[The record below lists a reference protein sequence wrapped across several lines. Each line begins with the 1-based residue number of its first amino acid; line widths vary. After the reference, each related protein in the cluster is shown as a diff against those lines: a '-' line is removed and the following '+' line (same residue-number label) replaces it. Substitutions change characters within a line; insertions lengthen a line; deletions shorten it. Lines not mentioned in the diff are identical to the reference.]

1 LRLPAALATALLSRH
16 RPTLASSSR
25 AVCLCSPSVLT
36 RFLLLF
42 GGLGIDLAP
51 MTDVN
56 LFDIETS
63 TWTVHRPSP
72 SLPRIGHVAGYASG
86 SLYVFGGTDGSASSS
101 DLFKVDCDALFPQTA
116 ALSFDTDPSKV
127 MIVRPSPSL
136 NALSDRFT
144 VECWVKPKS
153 FAPNAPAVVRSNSA
167 YSNGF
172 GLVALDEATARK
184 YVQLEK
190 EKNRPDGARNPWESC
205 LADAEKLPTVRH
217 APIAPRDDRTRTSVT
232 GGAWADGARAAACS
246 RAAACAFDVWLDGGV
261 QVAFFVGGFKKETSA
276 LMRVEP
282 DAWSHLA
289 ATFDGRSLI
298 TYVNGRRADCI
309 TPDPPFEEPPPHPR
323 DGELYVGAMPGKAG
337 WDGLVDAVR
346 VWNLPLDWETLRA
359 NMNETLLGSQHPS
372 MIGQWTCNEG
382 AGWQVWDS
390 SSRGNHGYIEGDVP
404 RVMCTRDRMVFERPV
419 TERVVDDSFEQLRE
433 WRAEF
438 EKRAGR
444 PITQEDVLGA
454 EESIRK
460 TALRMGLI

>member
-1 LRLPAALATALLSRH
+1 MFGGRGANGASNELWGFDVRLMAWVQPETHGVAPEPREQ
-16 RPTLASSSR
+16 ASFSY
-25 AVCLCSPSVLT
+25 VLT

-205 LADAEKLPTVRH
+205 LADAEKLPT
-217 APIAPRDDRTRTSVT
+217 
-232 GGAWADGARAAACS
+232 
-246 RAAACAFDVWLDGGV
+246 
-261 QVAFFVGGFKKETSA
+261 VAFFVGGFKKETSA